1 MISEDRRSSTGTLKD
16 SLCVIGAACL
26 WGMIGLYTRSLGN
39 AGVSSLQITF
49 LRNFFATVYMAIFLA
64 VRHRDLFRFAWK
76 DFWMFLCTGIV
87 SQVFFNICYFSAIA
101 RTTMSAAAVL
111 LYTAPCMVLILSAV
125 FFHEKLTGRKIV
137 ALAASF
143 VGCIFTTGLLGSSS
157 ALSAAGILLGLGA
170 GLGYALYSIFSKIA
184 LRKYHPYTVTF
195 YTTLCASL
203 FLLPLSRPGRLAE
216 LLGTGNALAVSLA
229 LGFFSTLMPA
239 VLYTLGLQGM
249 DAGRAAVLAYA
260 EPLVA
265 TLCGLLFYQ
274 EKLTVSN
281 VTGMVLILFS
291 LLLMN
296 LPRPS
301 AKKTCPAEESS
312 RK

>member
-1 MISEDRRSSTGTLKD
+1 MRTASGGSGTGTLKD

-26 WGMIGLYTRSLGN
+26 WGMIGLYTRPLGN
-39 AGVSSLQITF
+39 AGISSLQITF
-49 LRNFFATVYMAIFLA
+49 LRNFFATIYMALFLA
-64 VRHRDLFRFAWK
+64 VRHRELFRIEWR

-111 LYTAPCMVLILSAV
+111 LYTAPCIVLILSAV
-125 FFHEKLTGRKIV
+125 FFHEKLTGRKII

-143 VGCIFTTGLLGSSS
+143 VGCIFTTGLIGSAS
-157 ALSAAGILLGLGA
+157 ALSTFGILLGLGA

-203 FLLPLSRPGRLAE
+203 FLLPLSHPGSLTE
-216 LLGTGNALAVSLA
+216 LLGGRNVLATALA

-239 VLYTLGLQGM
+239 VLYSLGLRGM
-249 DAGRAAVLAYA
+249 DAGRAAVMAYA

-274 EKLTVSN
+274 EKLSLSN
-281 VTGMVLILFS
+281 VTGMVMILLS

-296 LPRPS
+296 FPRRS
-301 AKKTCPAEESS
+301 DRRPAAGTDWE
-312 RK
+312 

>member
-1 MISEDRRSSTGTLKD
+1 
-16 SLCVIGAACL
+16 
-26 WGMIGLYTRSLGN
+26 
-39 AGVSSLQITF
+39 
-49 LRNFFATVYMAIFLA
+49 
-64 VRHRDLFRFAWK
+64 
-76 DFWMFLCTGIV
+76 
-87 SQVFFNICYFSAIA
+87 
-101 RTTMSAAAVL
+101 MSAAAVL

-274 EKLTVSN
+274 EICLGLPQRRRARRRNPAGNKPVCRSHPAEGAW
-281 VTGMVLILFS
+281 V
-291 LLLMN
+291 LLLVLSSSVLSAVPVLSRFSAVPASASRRKPFCAFLRLGYVIFL
-296 LPRPS
+296 LPLHLGGNHATVRRMLV
-301 AKKTCPAEESS
+301 KIF
-312 RK
+312 